1 MDLIFYCDESCHIQ
15 TDGVEYMSL
24 VSAFCSKSRIKNINK
39 DIRRIKEKYGISPNQ
54 ELKWTKISKT
64 NLEMYKEIIRY
75 VSEKTYI
82 RIRGVL
88 AKKRTPEQLLARN
101 KTYDQWYHSIY
112 YYLLKHPLELISDSN
127 VEFDK
132 CFLFID
138 KKDIYTT
145 ENIVLLAEFLK
156 RHLCYRYDFL
166 PIAVDS
172 KEHQLVQVADIVAG
186 ALTYRKRFVDKIS
199 PKNEMCDFIEQSF
212 GSLKNT
218 SPYKNIDFNLL
229 VIEKEEL

>member
-15 TDGVEYMSL
+15 TDCVEYMSL

-101 KTYDQWYHSIY
+101 KT
-112 YYLLKHPLELISDSN
+112 
-127 VEFDK
+127 
-132 CFLFID
+132 
-138 KKDIYTT
+138 
-145 ENIVLLAEFLK
+145 
-156 RHLCYRYDFL
+156 
-166 PIAVDS
+166 
-172 KEHQLVQVADIVAG
+172 
-186 ALTYRKRFVDKIS
+186 
-199 PKNEMCDFIEQSF
+199 
-212 GSLKNT
+212 
-218 SPYKNIDFNLL
+218 
-229 VIEKEEL
+229 

>member
-1 MDLIFYCDESCHIQ
+1 MNLIFYCDESCHIQ

-24 VSAFCSKSRIKNINK
+24 VSVFCSKSRVKNINR
-39 DIRRIKEKYGISPNQ
+39 DIRRIKEKYGISPSQ

-64 NLEMYKEIIRY
+64 NLEMYKEIISY
-75 VSEKTYI
+75 VSDKSYI

-88 AKKRTPEQLLARN
+88 AKKRTSEQLLARN

-112 YYLLKHPLELISDSN
+112 YYLLKHPLELISDFN
-127 VEFDK
+127 VDFNK

-145 ENIVLLAEFLK
+145 ENICLLAEYLK
-156 RHLCYRYDFL
+156 RHLNYRYDFL

-172 KEHQLVQVADIVAG
+172 KEHQLVQVADIIAG

-212 GSLKNT
+212 GSLSIT
-218 SPYKNIDFNLL
+218 SSYKNIDFNLL

>member
-1 MDLIFYCDESCHIQ
+1 M
-15 TDGVEYMSL
+15 
-24 VSAFCSKSRIKNINK
+24 
-39 DIRRIKEKYGISPNQ
+39 
-54 ELKWTKISKT
+54 
-64 NLEMYKEIIRY
+64 
-75 VSEKTYI
+75 
-82 RIRGVL
+82 
-88 AKKRTPEQLLARN
+88 
-101 KTYDQWYHSIY
+101 
-112 YYLLKHPLELISDSN
+112 
-127 VEFDK
+127 
-132 CFLFID
+132 
-138 KKDIYTT
+138 
-145 ENIVLLAEFLK
+145 LAEFLK

-199 PKNEMCDFIEQSF
+199 PKSEMCDFIEQSF